1 MNYPLKRE
9 VSINKMLSQR
19 NLRLRRIDVV
29 GNSFGSRVSDAAKEL
44 SRAPEV
50 SFSKIISE
58 PGMFLQKFK
67 GRIALKQLNSLA
79 NTYSSRY
86 LNEEVDVVNSDPKLI
101 DFTLLPVSNLPDE
114 ELTIHSNPIKLHR
127 VHGVFAFPHKVESIL
142 PDSMFK
148 TSQIHFLP
156 PAQQQAGKLALSK
169 FKFFIEGNISPNSY

>member
-79 NTYSSRY
+79 DTHGKGATQQTDGYS
-86 LNEEVDVVNSDPKLI
+86 
-101 DFTLLPVSNLPDE
+101 
-114 ELTIHSNPIKLHR
+114 
-127 VHGVFAFPHKVESIL
+127 
-142 PDSMFK
+142 
-148 TSQIHFLP
+148 
-156 PAQQQAGKLALSK
+156 QQQRTVHRFHIYVYQQPL
-169 FKFFIEGNISPNSY
+169 